1 MAISKNIMSTM
12 SNQILLNRF
21 VGFGAASMFI
31 AVAAGAFG
39 AHGLKHLLSA
49 DMLAVYHTAVDYQMY
64 HSLGLILVGLLL
76 SSNDSTGIRRSG
88 WLMLAGIII
97 FSGSLYL
104 LSLTDILWLGAIT
117 PIGGLCFLAA
127 WFNLAWQVFKTRA

>member
-1 MAISKNIMSTM
+1 M
-12 SNQILLNRF
+12 SNQKLHNRF

-31 AVAAGAFG
+31 AVSAGAFG

-49 DMLAVYHTAVDYQMY
+49 EMLAIYHTAVEYQMY
-64 HSLGLILVGLLL
+64 HSLGLILIGLLQAN
-76 SSNDSTGIRRSG
+76 NDNTGIRRCG
-88 WLMLAGIII
+88 WLMLAGIVI

-104 LSLTDILWLGAIT
+104 LSTTGILWLGAIT

-127 WFNLAWQVFKTRA
+127 WFNLAWQIFKSRG

>member
-1 MAISKNIMSTM
+1 M
-12 SNQILLNRF
+12 SNQKLYNRF

-49 DMLAVYHTAVDYQMY
+49 DMLAIYHTAVEYQMY
-64 HSLGLILVGLLL
+64 HSLGLILIGLLQTN
-76 SSNDSTGIRRSG
+76 NDNTAIRRSG
-88 WLMLAGIII
+88 WLMLTGIII

-104 LSLTDILWLGAIT
+104 LSTSGILWLGAIT

-127 WFNLAWQVFKTRA
+127 WFNLAWQLFKSRA